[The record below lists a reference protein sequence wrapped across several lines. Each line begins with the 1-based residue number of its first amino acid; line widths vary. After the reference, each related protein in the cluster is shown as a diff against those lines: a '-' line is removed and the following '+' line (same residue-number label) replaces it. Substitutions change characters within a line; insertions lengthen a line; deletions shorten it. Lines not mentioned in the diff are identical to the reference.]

1 MSRVRARG
9 GGDGGPAGTVVTA
22 VRAPGRTY
30 GGRPR
35 GERAVPVRGCRMI
48 STLRQ
53 FRSFGRPARILFVNE
68 IGVTVALL
76 MLVPYLADHLT
87 HGIGVAVWIV
97 GIVMSLRHFSE
108 GLFVIGGTLA
118 DRIGYKPMIIAGCLL
133 KAGGCAMFAIFT
145 GLPWLIAASV
155 ITGVSSALFVP
166 ANRAYLAHEESE
178 RVVDAF
184 AVFSVCRRFGVLIGP
199 LAGVPLVHFGFRVVA
214 LTSVAILLALA
225 AAQWRMLPAVVGP
238 ETGSPRPIWSD
249 WREALSN
256 RPFLAFAATMFA
268 SYALTFQITFGLPLE
283 IRHVSGG
290 HAGMTALFVISAVL
304 GLAFQVRLITWCEK
318 HWTAGQAMVRGLIV
332 MSVAFVPLMLPPPH
346 GSAVMRLLPILVCA
360 ATLSIGSMM
369 LHPFEMATI
378 ANLSGG
384 RVIGTYYS
392 VNNLLSGFGGV
403 FGNLVSA
410 AAISLSHTTGIAS
423 LPWVVLLL
431 LGLSSAA
438 CLKLVDRG
446 DRLTPARARPQGAVV
461 TP

>member
-1 MSRVRARG
+1 
-9 GGDGGPAGTVVTA
+9 
-22 VRAPGRTY
+22 
-30 GGRPR
+30 
-35 GERAVPVRGCRMI
+35 MI

-53 FRSFGRPARILFVNE
+53 FRSFGRPAQILFINE
-68 IGVTVALL
+68 IGVTIALL
-76 MLVPYLADHLT
+76 MLAPYLADHLV
-87 HGIGVAVWIV
+87 HGIGVAVWLV

-133 KAGGCAMFAIFT
+133 KSGGCAMFAAFT
-145 GLPWLIAASV
+145 SLPWLIAASV
-155 ITGVSSALFVP
+155 ITGISSALFIP

-178 RVVDAF
+178 RIVDAF
-184 AVFSVCRRFGVLIGP
+184 AVFSVCRRLGVLLGP
-199 LAGVPLVHFGFRVVA
+199 LLGIPLVHFGFRMVS

-225 AAQWRMLPAVVGP
+225 VAQWRLLPAITGP
-238 ETGSPRPIWSD
+238 ETGSSRPIWAD

-268 SYALTFQITFGLPLE
+268 SYALHFQITFGLPLE
-283 IRHVSGG
+283 IRRISGG

-304 GLAFQVRLITWCEK
+304 GLALQVRLITWCEK
-318 HWTAGQAMVRGLIV
+318 FWTPGQAMVRGLIV
-332 MSVAFVPLMLPPPH
+332 MSLAFIPLMLPPLH
-346 GSAVMRLLPILVCA
+346 GSTVIRLLPILVCA
-360 ATLSIGSMM
+360 AALSIGSMM

-378 ANLSGG
+378 ANLSEG

-410 AAISLSHTTGIAS
+410 AAISLSHSTGIAS
-423 LPWVVLLL
+423 LPWLVLLL

-438 CLKLVDRG
+438 CLRLVDRG
-446 DRLTPARARPQGAVV
+446 GRLTPGRLRPPQEAVAA
-461 TP
+461 P

>member
-1 MSRVRARG
+1 
-9 GGDGGPAGTVVTA
+9 
-22 VRAPGRTY
+22 
-30 GGRPR
+30 
-35 GERAVPVRGCRMI
+35 MI

-53 FRSFGRPARILFVNE
+53 FRSFGRPAQILFINE
-68 IGVTVALL
+68 MGVTIALL
-76 MLVPYLADHLT
+76 MLAPYLADHLV
-87 HGIGVAVWIV
+87 HNLGVAVWIV
-97 GIVMSLRHFSE
+97 GIVLSLRHFSE

-133 KAGGCAMFAIFT
+133 KAGGCAMFAVFT

-155 ITGVSSALFVP
+155 ITGVASALFVP

-178 RVVDAF
+178 RIVDAF

-199 LAGVPLVHFGFRVVA
+199 LLGIPLVHFGFRMVS
-214 LTSVAILLALA
+214 LTSVVILLALT
-225 AAQWRMLPAVVGP
+225 AAQWRMLPAIAGP
-238 ETGSPRPIWSD
+238 ETGSSRPIWAD

-283 IRHVSGG
+283 IRHVHGG

-304 GLAFQVRLITWCEK
+304 GLAFQVRLITWCER
-318 HWTAGQAMVRGLIV
+318 HWTPGQAMARGLII
-332 MSVAFVPLMLPPPH
+332 MSVAFIPLMLPAFH
-346 GSAVMRLLPILVCA
+346 GSTVVRLLPILVCA

-378 ANLSGG
+378 ANLSEG

-410 AAISLSHTTGIAS
+410 AAISLSHSMRMAG
-423 LPWVVLLL
+423 LPWLVLLL
-431 LGLSSAA
+431 LGLFSAT

-446 DRLTPARARPQGAVV
+446 DRLTPPRLQPQGAAA

>member
-1 MSRVRARG
+1 
-9 GGDGGPAGTVVTA
+9 
-22 VRAPGRTY
+22 
-30 GGRPR
+30 
-35 GERAVPVRGCRMI
+35 MI
-48 STLRQ
+48 ATLRQ
-53 FRSFGRPARILFVNE
+53 FRSFGRPAQILFINE
-68 IGVTVALL
+68 IGVSVALL
-76 MLVPYLADHLT
+76 MLAPYLADHLV

-155 ITGVSSALFVP
+155 ITGVASALFVP
-166 ANRAYLAHEESE
+166 ANRAYLAHEESG
-178 RVVDAF
+178 RIVDAF
-184 AVFSVCRRFGVLIGP
+184 AVFSVCRRFGILIGP
-199 LAGVPLVHFGFRVVA
+199 LLGIPLVHFGFRLVA
-214 LTSVAILLALA
+214 LTSVVILFALA
-225 AAQWRMLPAVVGP
+225 VAQWRMLPAIVGP
-238 ETGSPRPIWSD
+238 ETGSARPIWAD

-268 SYALTFQITFGLPLE
+268 SYALTFQISFGLPLE
-283 IRHVSGG
+283 IRHVHGG
-290 HAGMTALFVISAVL
+290 HAGMTTLFVLSAVL
-304 GLAFQVRLITWCEK
+304 GLAFQVRLISWCEK
-318 HWTAGQAMVRGLIV
+318 RWTAGQAMVWGLII
-332 MSVAFVPLMLPPPH
+332 MSVAFIPLMLPPFQ
-346 GSAVMRLLPILVCA
+346 GSTIVRLLPILVCA

-378 ANLSGG
+378 AGLAEG

-410 AAISLSHTTGIAS
+410 AAISLSHSMGLVG
-423 LPWVVLLL
+423 LPWLVLLL

-446 DRLTPARARPQGAVV
+446 DRLTPARLQPQGAAA

>member
-1 MSRVRARG
+1 
-9 GGDGGPAGTVVTA
+9 
-22 VRAPGRTY
+22 
-30 GGRPR
+30 
-35 GERAVPVRGCRMI
+35 MI
-48 STLRQ
+48 ETLRQ
-53 FRSFGRPARILFVNE
+53 FRSFGRPAQILFINE
-68 IGVTVALL
+68 IGVSIALL
-76 MLVPYLADHLT
+76 MLVPYLADHLV
-87 HGIGVAVWIV
+87 HGVGVAIWIV

-133 KAGGCAMFAIFT
+133 KAVGCGMYAAF
-145 GLPWLIAASV
+145 GSLPWLIAASV
-155 ITGVSSALFVP
+155 LTGISSALFIP

-178 RVVDAF
+178 RIVDAF
-184 AVFSVCRRFGVLIGP
+184 AVFSVCRRLGVLVGP
-199 LAGVPLVHFGFRVVA
+199 LVGIPLIHFGFRAVSLA
-214 LTSVAILLALA
+214 SVAILLTLA
-225 AAQWRMLPAVVGP
+225 ALQWRFLPAVSGP
-238 ETGSPRPIWSD
+238 ETGSSRPIWAD

-283 IRHVSGG
+283 IRHVSAG
-290 HAGMTALFVISAVL
+290 HAGMTVLFVMSAIL
-304 GLAFQVRLITWCEK
+304 GLALQVRLIGWCEK
-318 HWTAGQAMVRGLIV
+318 RWTAGQAMVRGLIL
-332 MSVAFVPLMLPPPH
+332 MGVAFVPLMLPPLQ
-346 GSAVMRLLPILVCA
+346 GSMIVRILPILACA

-410 AAISLSHTTGIAS
+410 AAIGLSHSMGMKS
-423 LPWVVLLL
+423 LPWMVLLL
-431 LGLSSAA
+431 LGVLSAV

-446 DRLTPARARPQGAVV
+446 DRLSPAPLRPQSAAA

>member
-1 MSRVRARG
+1 VIA
-9 GGDGGPAGTVVTA
+9 
-22 VRAPGRTY
+22 
-30 GGRPR
+30 
-35 GERAVPVRGCRMI
+35 
-48 STLRQ
+48 TLRQ
-53 FRSFGRPARILFVNE
+53 FRSFGRPAQILFINE
-68 IGVTVALL
+68 IGVTIALL
-76 MLVPYLADHLT
+76 MLAPYLADHLV
-87 HGIGVAVWIV
+87 HNIGVAVWLV

-108 GLFVIGGTLA
+108 GLFVIGGTLG

-133 KAGGCAMFAIFT
+133 KAGGCAMFAVFT
-145 GLPWLIAASV
+145 SLPWLIAASV
-155 ITGVSSALFVP
+155 ITGVASALFIP

-178 RVVDAF
+178 RIVDAF
-184 AVFSVCRRFGVLIGP
+184 AVFSVCRRFGVLFGP
-199 LAGVPLVHFGFRVVA
+199 LIGIPLIHFGFRMVS

-225 AAQWRMLPAVVGP
+225 VAQWRFLPAIVGP
-238 ETGSPRPIWSD
+238 ETGSSRPIWAD

-283 IRHVSGG
+283 IRHISGG

-304 GLAFQVRLITWCEK
+304 GLALQVRLITWCENR
-318 HWTAGQAMVRGLIV
+318 WTPGQAMVRGLII
-332 MSVAFVPLMLPPPH
+332 MSVAFIPLMIPPLH
-346 GSAVMRLLPILVCA
+346 GATIIRLMPVLLCA

-378 ANLSGG
+378 ANLADG

-410 AAISLSHTTGIAS
+410 AAISMSHSTGMTS
-423 LPWVVLLL
+423 LPWLVLLL
-431 LGLSSAA
+431 LGLFSAA

-446 DRLTPARARPQGAVV
+446 DRLTPTRLQPQNAPA

>member
-1 MSRVRARG
+1 
-9 GGDGGPAGTVVTA
+9 
-22 VRAPGRTY
+22 
-30 GGRPR
+30 
-35 GERAVPVRGCRMI
+35 MI

-53 FRSFGRPARILFVNE
+53 FRSFGRPAKILFVNE
-68 IGVTVALL
+68 VGVSVALL
-76 MLVPYLADHLT
+76 MLVPYLADHLV

-108 GLFVIGGTLA
+108 GLFVVGGTLA
-118 DRIGYKPMIIAGCLL
+118 DRIGYKPMIIAGCVL
-133 KAGGCAMFAIFT
+133 KAAGCGMFAVFT

-155 ITGVSSALFVP
+155 ITGVSSALFIP

-178 RVVDAF
+178 RIVDAF
-184 AVFSVCRRFGVLIGP
+184 AVFSVCRRLGVLIGP
-199 LAGVPLVHFGFRVVA
+199 LIGVPLVHFGFRVVS
-214 LTSVAILLALA
+214 LTSVAILLTLA
-225 AAQWRMLPAVVGP
+225 VAQWRFLPAIVGP
-238 ETGSPRPIWSD
+238 ETGSSRPIWAD

-268 SYALTFQITFGLPLE
+268 SYALTFQTTFGLPLE

-318 HWTAGQAMVRGLIV
+318 RWTAGQAMVRGLVI
-332 MSVAFVPLMLPPPH
+332 MGVAFVPLMLPPLH
-346 GSAVMRLLPILVCA
+346 GDAVVRIMPILLCA

-410 AAISLSHTTGIAS
+410 AALGLSHSMRMAS
-423 LPWVVLLL
+423 LPWLVLLL

-438 CLKLVDRG
+438 CLRLVDRG
-446 DRLTPARARPQGAVV
+446 GRLTPAPLRAQSAAA

>member
-1 MSRVRARG
+1 
-9 GGDGGPAGTVVTA
+9 
-22 VRAPGRTY
+22 
-30 GGRPR
+30 
-35 GERAVPVRGCRMI
+35 MI
-48 STLRQ
+48 ATLRQ
-53 FRSFGRPARILFVNE
+53 FRSFGRPAQILFINE
-68 IGVTVALL
+68 MGVTIALL
-76 MLVPYLADHLT
+76 MLAPYLADHLV

-133 KAGGCAMFAIFT
+133 KSGGCAMFAIFT
-145 GLPWLIAASV
+145 SLPWLIAASV
-155 ITGVSSALFVP
+155 VTGVASALFIP

-178 RVVDAF
+178 RIVDAF

-199 LAGVPLVHFGFRVVA
+199 LLGIPLVHFGFRMVA
-214 LTSVAILLALA
+214 LTSVVILLALA
-225 AAQWRMLPAVVGP
+225 AAQWRMLPAIVGP
-238 ETGSPRPIWSD
+238 ETGSSRPIWAD

-283 IRHVSGG
+283 IRHVHGG
-290 HAGMTALFVISAVL
+290 HSGMTILFVISAVL
-304 GLAFQVRLITWCEK
+304 GLALQVRLISWCEK
-318 HWTAGQAMVRGLIV
+318 RWTAGQAMVWGLV
-332 MSVAFVPLMLPPPH
+332 LMSVAFIPLMLPPFQ
-346 GSAVMRLLPILVCA
+346 GSTLVRLMPILVCA

-378 ANLSGG
+378 ANLADG

-410 AAISLSHTTGIAS
+410 AAISLSHSMGMAS
-423 LPWVVLLL
+423 LPWLVLVL

-446 DRLTPARARPQGAVV
+446 DRLTPARLRPQEAAAA
-461 TP
+461 P

>member
-1 MSRVRARG
+1 VIATM
-9 GGDGGPAGTVVTA
+9 
-22 VRAPGRTY
+22 
-30 GGRPR
+30 
-35 GERAVPVRGCRMI
+35 
-48 STLRQ
+48 RQ
-53 FRSFGRPARILFVNE
+53 FKSFGRPAQILFINE
-68 IGVTVALL
+68 MGVTIALL
-76 MLVPYLADHLT
+76 MLAPYLADHLV

-118 DRIGYKPMIIAGCLL
+118 DRIGYKPMIVAGCLM

-145 GLPWLIAASV
+145 SLPWLIAASV
-155 ITGVSSALFVP
+155 ITGVASALFVP

-178 RVVDAF
+178 RIVDAF

-199 LAGVPLVHFGFRVVA
+199 LLGIPLVHFGFRIVA
-214 LTSVAILLALA
+214 LTSVAILLALTV
-225 AAQWRMLPAVVGP
+225 AQWRMLPAIVGP
-238 ETGSPRPIWSD
+238 ETGSSRPIWAD

-283 IRHVSGG
+283 IRHVHGG
-290 HAGMTALFVISAVL
+290 HEGMTILFVLSAVL
-304 GLAFQVRLITWCEK
+304 GLALQVRLISWCEK
-318 HWTAGQAMVRGLIV
+318 RWTAGRAMVWGLV
-332 MSVAFVPLMLPPPH
+332 LMSVAFVPLMLPPFH
-346 GSAVMRLLPILVCA
+346 GSTLVRLLPILVCA

-378 ANLSGG
+378 ANLADG

-410 AAISLSHTTGIAS
+410 AAISLSHSMGMAS
-423 LPWVVLLL
+423 LPWLVLML

-446 DRLTPARARPQGAVV
+446 DRLTPVRPRPQEAAA

>member
-1 MSRVRARG
+1 
-9 GGDGGPAGTVVTA
+9 
-22 VRAPGRTY
+22 
-30 GGRPR
+30 
-35 GERAVPVRGCRMI
+35 MI

-53 FRSFGRPARILFVNE
+53 FRSFGRPARILFINE
-68 IGVTVALL
+68 MGVTVALL
-76 MLVPYLADHLT
+76 MLAPYLADHMV

-133 KAGGCAMFAIFT
+133 KAVGCGMFAVFT

-155 ITGVSSALFVP
+155 ITGVASALFIP

-178 RVVDAF
+178 RIVEAF

-199 LAGVPLVHFGFRVVA
+199 LLGIPLVHFGFRMVS
-214 LTSVAILLALA
+214 LTSLAILLALA
-225 AAQWRMLPAVVGP
+225 VAQWRMLPAIVGP
-238 ETGSPRPIWSD
+238 ETGSSRPIWAD

-304 GLAFQVRLITWCEK
+304 GLALQVRLIMWCERR
-318 HWTAGQAMVRGLIV
+318 WTAGQAMVRGLII
-332 MSVAFVPLMLPPPH
+332 MSLAFIPLMLPPFQ
-346 GSAVMRLLPILVCA
+346 GSTIVRLLPILVCA
-360 ATLSIGSMM
+360 STLSIGSMM

-378 ANLSGG
+378 AGLADG

-410 AAISLSHTTGIAS
+410 AAISLSHSMRMAS
-423 LPWVVLLL
+423 LPWLVLLL
-431 LGLSSAA
+431 LGLLSAGA
-438 CLKLVDRG
+438 LKLVDRG
-446 DRLTPARARPQGAVV
+446 DRLTPARLQPQGAAV

>member
-1 MSRVRARG
+1 
-9 GGDGGPAGTVVTA
+9 
-22 VRAPGRTY
+22 
-30 GGRPR
+30 
-35 GERAVPVRGCRMI
+35 MI

-53 FRSFGRPARILFVNE
+53 FRSFGRPAQILFINE
-68 IGVTVALL
+68 MGVTIALL
-76 MLVPYLADHLT
+76 MLAPYLADHLV

-108 GLFVIGGTLA
+108 GLFVVGGTLA
-118 DRIGYKPMIIAGCLL
+118 DRIGYKPMIVAGCVL

-145 GLPWLIAASV
+145 SLPWLIAASV
-155 ITGVSSALFVP
+155 ITGVASALFIP

-178 RVVDAF
+178 RIVDAF

-199 LAGVPLVHFGFRVVA
+199 LLGIPLVHFGFRMVS

-225 AAQWRMLPAVVGP
+225 VAQWRMLPAVVGP
-238 ETGSPRPIWSD
+238 EAGSSRPIWAD

-290 HAGMTALFVISAVL
+290 HGGMTALFVISAVL
-304 GLAFQVRLITWCEK
+304 GLALQVRLISWCEK
-318 HWTAGQAMVRGLIV
+318 HWTPGQAMVRGLII
-332 MSVAFVPLMLPPPH
+332 MSLAFIPLMLPAFQ
-346 GSAVMRLLPILVCA
+346 GSTVVRLLPILVCA

-378 ANLSGG
+378 ANLADG

-410 AAISLSHTTGIAS
+410 AAITLSHSMGMAS
-423 LPWVVLLL
+423 LPWLVLLL

-438 CLKLVDRG
+438 CLRLVDRG
-446 DRLTPARARPQGAVV
+446 DRLTPARLRTNEAAATLP
-461 TP
+461 